1 MSDSNQS
8 YQLYFVNNS
17 TMSGSACVYQQDPNI
32 GMPNVMSL
40 AWFAK
45 AANPNTK
52 LMFQWNINYS
62 FVWSQTGVLTPG
74 VIFFAS
80 ETVNADLSQNNKIGF
95 SYQND
100 AFTFQKPPTQ
110 GSQTGT
116 LYINQDGNIPPNTA
130 SVGVGMS
137 GSGTFAVQAQP
148 NILATFTPHPQYWIT
163 FGNYQQGQVMDV
175 GTITGAK
182 KIDFPPN
189 VYVMTATLNSDN
201 TWNVTQGAPTVSKA
215 TSYMMVPH

>member
-1 MSDSNQS
+1 MSDPNQS
-8 YQLYFVNNS
+8 YELYFVNNS
-17 TMSGSACVYQQDPNI
+17 SMNGSACVYQQDPNI
-32 GMPNVMSL
+32 GVPNVMSL

-45 AANPNTK
+45 AANPNTN
-52 LMFQWNINYS
+52 LMFKWDTTYN

-80 ETVNADLSQNNKIGF
+80 EKVVADLSQNNQIGF

-110 GSQTGT
+110 GSQPGT
-116 LYINQDGNIPPNTA
+116 IYINQDSTIPAQTA

-148 NILATFTPHPQYWIT
+148 NVLATFTPHPEYWIT
-163 FGNYQQGQVMDV
+163 FGTYQQGQVMDV
-175 GTITGAK
+175 GTITQTV
-182 KIDFPPN
+182 KIDFPAN
-189 VYVMTATLNSDN
+189 IYKMTATLKPDN
-201 TWNVTQGAPTVSKA
+201 KWSVSQGSPSSLSNTL
-215 TSYMMVPH
+215 MLLEI